1 MNNNLQFDYFPSFPI
16 FQSHSKPKTSR
27 LFLSVCPLP
36 ISTAQNSSR
45 LPRCDSE
52 FALHKRKKKTILIT
66 SRNAITNRCDSSSNE
81 IASLSPYLG
90 SYNIKDT
97 IMRNSDRIKSSYKKR
112 IENRPLSFVLINKNS
127 NPKRGQQLSKIDTC
141 PTISNKTTNN
151 STLKT
156 MNLFTKNYYVISTE
170 GSKDKKKLY
179 KKIDY
184 KDKKVFKG
192 LDNSKSMTSIKNV
205 NQNEESKGSENLN
218 EKGYLYKVFDTI
230 CKNEK
235 KEKCLNKKLMFKL
248 LKQDIQKNELKVKE
262 ILDKLKRTQNNN
274 DADLQKKGFILNKG
288 YFCSK
293 EK

>member
-1 MNNNLQFDYFPSFPI
+1 MNNNLQLDYFPSLSV

-27 LFLSVCPLP
+27 LFLSIYPLP
-36 ISTAQNSSR
+36 TSTNHNSSH

-90 SYNIKDT
+90 SYNIKET
-97 IMRNSDRIKSSYKKR
+97 IMRNSDRIKRPYKKK
-112 IENRPLSFVLINKNS
+112 IEKRPFSVVLINKNS
-127 NPKRGQQLSKIDTC
+127 NTKGGQLSKTDIC
-141 PTISNKTTNN
+141 PTISHKTTNN
-151 STLKT
+151 STLKA
-156 MNLFTKNYYVISTE
+156 MNLFTKNYYVLPTE
-170 GSKDKKKLY
+170 GSKDKKKFY
-179 KKIDY
+179 KKMDY

-192 LDNSKSMTSIKNV
+192 VDNSKSMSNIKNV
-205 NQNEESKGSENLN
+205 NQNEESKGSESIN

-230 CKNEK
+230 CKKEK
-235 KEKCLNKKLMFKL
+235 KERCLNKKLMFKL

-288 YFCSK
+288 YFCTK
-293 EK
+293 DK